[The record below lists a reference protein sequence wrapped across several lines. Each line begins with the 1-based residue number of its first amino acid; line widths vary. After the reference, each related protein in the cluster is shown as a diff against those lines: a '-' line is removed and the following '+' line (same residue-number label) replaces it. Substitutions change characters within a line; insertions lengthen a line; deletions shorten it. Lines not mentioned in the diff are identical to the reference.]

1 VKLEKTSKIKQV
13 KNKSMLNT
21 VKVIPH
27 PETGKVFTQ
36 KMNEDGTPHLDKN
49 GEEHGVI
56 RVQSRKANLGFA
68 YKSAVKTRNAF
79 IQIPKKSYEE
89 SADLFTA
96 GSIHEGKIVREDS
109 LTPWYEGQKPLDN
122 GKGITITSD
131 GAPVYRRELFT
142 ESLSRT
148 DVKLTSYDKIE
159 KDEVSTSAKSQ
170 VLNG

>member
-1 VKLEKTSKIKQV
+1 
-13 KNKSMLNT
+13 MLNV

-56 RVQSRKANLGFA
+56 RVQSKKANLGFA
-68 YKSAVKTRNAF
+68 YKTAVKTRNAF
-79 IQIPKKSYEE
+79 IQMTKKSYEE

-109 LTPWYEGQKPLDN
+109 LTPWYEGQKPLEN
-122 GKGITITSD
+122 GKGTTITSN
-131 GAPVYRRELFT
+131 GAPVYRRELYT
-142 ESLSRT
+142 ESLSKQ
-148 DVKLTSYDKIE
+148 DSKLDSYDQISE
-159 KDEVSTSAKSQ
+159 TTSTVVKSQ